1 MYDVVIIGGGP
12 AGMSAGI
19 YAQRGGLKTAII
31 EKQAVG
37 GQAQSAPNVENFPG
51 GISTNGFEL
60 CYKMLEQCTSLGVE
74 FVFDEIENISLS
86 TSPKEIRLKSGQ
98 TLSASSIIIAT
109 GASPRRLGI
118 ANESAYIGKGL
129 SYCATCDGAFFKGKT
144 VAVVGGGNTAVE
156 DALYLEKLAQ
166 KVYLIHR
173 RDSLRADKILADRL
187 ENSTITPIWNSVVQ
201 NIVGEDKITQLTF
214 KNTQNGTLTPLL
226 VDGVFVA
233 IGHTPNTQLFDD
245 VEKTEDGY
253 LKTNPLMQTNLPNV
267 YAVGDVRNTPLRQII
282 TACADGAIAS
292 QTIISTIK

>member
-187 ENSTITPIWNSVVQ
+187 KNSTITPIWNSVVQ

>member
-1 MYDVVIIGGGP
+1 MYDVVIIGAGP

-51 GISTNGFEL
+51 GISANGFEL
-60 CYKMLEQCTSLGVE
+60 CYKMLEQCTVLGVE
-74 FVFDEIENISLS
+74 FVFDEIENISLN
-86 TSPKEIRLKSGQ
+86 TSPKEIQLKSGQ
-98 TLSASSIIIAT
+98 TLSANNIIIAT
-109 GASPRRLGI
+109 GASPRKLGI
-118 ANESAYIGKGL
+118 ANEASFIGKGL

-144 VAVVGGGNTAVE
+144 VAVIGGGNTAVE
-156 DALYLEKLAQ
+156 DALYLEKLAN

-187 ENSTITPIWNSVVQ
+187 ANSTITPIWNSVVE
-201 NIVGEDKITQLTF
+201 NIVGEDKITQLTL
-214 KNTQNGTLTPLL
+214 KNTQNSTLTSIS

-233 IGHTPNTQLFDD
+233 IGHTPNTELFENI
-245 VEKTEDGY
+245 EKTDGGY
-253 LKTNPLMQTNLPNV
+253 IKTNSLMQTNLQGV
-267 YAVGDVRNTPLRQII
+267 YAIGDVRDTPLRQIV

-292 QTIISTIK
+292 QTIISTIN